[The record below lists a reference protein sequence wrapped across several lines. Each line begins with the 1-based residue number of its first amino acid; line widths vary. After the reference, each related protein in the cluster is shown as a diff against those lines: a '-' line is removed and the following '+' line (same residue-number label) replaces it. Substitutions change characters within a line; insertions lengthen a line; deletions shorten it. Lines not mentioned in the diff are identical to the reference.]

1 MEMIII
7 FIVFIC
13 HVIVCSGLRTP
24 STVLEA
30 RESIDVFPSDN
41 PYGLTADEG
50 PPPQLKNATT
60 AASLRRRSGSASN
73 FSAAKELFERGQKD
87 SALVSAGIPPGI
99 VNHWCVRACRV
110 SLSMWGGFV
119 RTLTVTDSILGVLLR
134 AGIAFGVLVSI
145 LFAVISVLC
154 VVQRNGDYYLKL
166 LNYHLLDNGTIKFDH
181 IVSNFT
187 LHPWSEQS
195 RFNRAPPVYAGC
207 AMTWDRGRNYDRLSP
222 IYSGLSSEY
231 VGLTII
237 DLALLSEIAY
247 YDDDSTDFQESQ
259 AILNDMFPG
268 LGMRVVSAPRL
279 KTQGQ

>member
-1 MEMIII
+1 
-7 FIVFIC
+7 
-13 HVIVCSGLRTP
+13 
-24 STVLEA
+24 
-30 RESIDVFPSDN
+30 VFPSDN
-41 PYGLTADEG
+41 PYGLPVE
-50 PPPQLKNATT
+50 PV
-60 AASLRRRSGSASN
+60 RRSRTGSASN
-73 FSAAKELFERGQKD
+73 FSAAKELFERGQNN
-87 SALVSAGIPPGI
+87 SALVSAGIPPSI

-134 AGIAFGVLVSI
+134 AGIAFGVLVSM
-145 LFAVISVLC
+145 LFAVISILC

-166 LNYHLLDNGTIKFDH
+166 LNYHRLDRGVIKFDH

-195 RFNRAPPVYAGC
+195 VFNRAPPVYAGC
-207 AMTWDRGRNYDRLSP
+207 AMTWDRGRKYDNRFSTESSRLHAEH
-222 IYSGLSSEY
+222 I
-231 VGLTII
+231 GLTII

-247 YDDDSTDFQESQ
+247 YDDDSTDFGESQ
-259 AILNDMFPG
+259 AILNEMFPG